1 MTRITPEKFKEAFLK
16 AVQSVNSEIIA
27 LWNSRPA
34 YTTLMLKDLLPK
46 VAVELDILV
55 WTSNYYYLD
64 SIFYAE
70 RDNDHFGPSATY
82 AKCISIAIEHEH
94 IIDGTAVEMNKLQ
107 LFNSPLKVLI
117 TYAYNESQR
126 EYYLDRYTKI
136 LRGADIFGDFAT
148 LRRQLV
154 VFGSLSEQIVTWH
167 FYAYEPAGF
176 QVV

>member
-1 MTRITPEKFKEAFLK
+1 MTRIAPREFKEAFLK
-16 AVQSVNSEIIA
+16 VIHSAGPEIVA

-34 YTTLMLKDLLPK
+34 YTTLILKDVFPK
-46 VAVELDILV
+46 IAEELGISV

-70 RDNDHFGPSATY
+70 RDSDHFGPNATY
-82 AKCISIAIEHEH
+82 AKCISIAVEHEH

-117 TYAYNESQR
+117 TYAYDESQR
-126 EYYLDRYTKI
+126 RDYLNRYTKI
-136 LRGADIFGDFAT
+136 LRGADIFDDFAT

-154 VFGSLSEQIVTWH
+154 VFGSLSEQVVTWH
-167 FYAYEPAGF
+167 FYAYEPTGF
-176 QVV
+176 QIV